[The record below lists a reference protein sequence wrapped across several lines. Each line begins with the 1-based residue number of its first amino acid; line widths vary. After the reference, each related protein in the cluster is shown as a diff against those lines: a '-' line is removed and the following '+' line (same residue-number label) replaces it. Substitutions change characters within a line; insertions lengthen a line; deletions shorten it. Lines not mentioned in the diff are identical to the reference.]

1 MVRGGHGPPVP
12 VAALD
17 RGGPPRTDRDNRP
30 RRAVH
35 SGYRVPARPPAI
47 TKGPA
52 TDASCAP
59 VSIATLSLVLIAACT
74 TASAGW
80 TYVPAPSMT
89 PIPSTAGSAEPSA
102 SGGDNV
108 VQISALGIKYEQSS
122 VTVKADTS
130 FQIAFDNKDAGVPH
144 NVSIHQ
150 GDATGAELFK
160 GEIFNG
166 VETRTYTVPPLDA
179 GSYAFVCTVHP
190 TMIGTLTAQ

>member
-1 MVRGGHGPPVP
+1 MH
-12 VAALD
+12 
-17 RGGPPRTDRDNRP
+17 
-30 RRAVH
+30 H
-35 SGYRVPARPPAI
+35 ARLL
-47 TKGPA
+47 A
-52 TDASCAP
+52 T
-59 VSIATLSLVLIAACT
+59 ATLSLLLVAACT

-89 PIPSTAGSAEPSA
+89 PIPSTAGSAQPSA

-122 VTVKADTS
+122 VTVKANTS

-144 NVSIHQ
+144 NVTIHQ

-160 GEIFNG
+160 GVVFNG
-166 VETRTYTVPPLDA
+166 VATHTYTVPPLDA
-179 GSYAFVCTVHP
+179 GAYAFVCTVHP

>member
-1 MVRGGHGPPVP
+1 MHHVR
-12 VAALD
+12 LL
-17 RGGPPRTDRDNRP
+17 
-30 RRAVH
+30 
-35 SGYRVPARPPAI
+35 
-47 TKGPA
+47 
-52 TDASCAP
+52 
-59 VSIATLSLVLIAACT
+59 SIATLSLVLIAACT

-144 NVSIHQ
+144 NVTLHQ

-160 GEIFNG
+160 GAIFNG

>member
-1 MVRGGHGPPVP
+1 MH
-12 VAALD
+12 
-17 RGGPPRTDRDNRP
+17 
-30 RRAVH
+30 H
-35 SGYRVPARPPAI
+35 ARLL
-47 TKGPA
+47 
-52 TDASCAP
+52 
-59 VSIATLSLVLIAACT
+59 SIATLSMVLIAACT

-122 VTVKADTS
+122 VTVKANTS

-144 NVSIHQ
+144 NVTLHQ

-160 GEIFNG
+160 GAIFNG

>member
-1 MVRGGHGPPVP
+1 MVLPYQSPLWTVADHPVRTATTGLVARYIQAIASQGG
-12 VAALD
+12 
-17 RGGPPRTDRDNRP
+17 RP
-30 RRAVH
+30 RSRK
-35 SGYRVPARPPAI
+35 VPPPLHHARLLF
-47 TKGPA
+47 
-52 TDASCAP
+52 
-59 VSIATLSLVLIAACT
+59 IATLSLVLVGACT

-122 VTVKADTS
+122 VTVTADTS

-160 GEIFNG
+160 GAIFNG

>member
-1 MVRGGHGPPVP
+1 MH
-12 VAALD
+12 
-17 RGGPPRTDRDNRP
+17 
-30 RRAVH
+30 H
-35 SGYRVPARPPAI
+35 ARLL
-47 TKGPA
+47 
-52 TDASCAP
+52 
-59 VSIATLSLVLIAACT
+59 SIATLSMMLIAACT

-130 FQIAFDNKDAGVPH
+130 FQIAFNNKDAGVPH
-144 NVSIHQ
+144 NVTLHQ

-160 GEIFNG
+160 GAIFNG